1 MLRTRASGVVFA
13 ILVSAALVGCGDG
26 RTKMNLAKTS
36 GKVTCE
42 GKPIPFA
49 TVYFEPLQEGKNA
62 IVGKQAIGRAD
73 EDGVYILT
81 TYDTEDG
88 AVVGKHRVRV
98 GKPLGEAGGKFQC
111 DCALNEEIDV
121 MSVEVVAGQ
130 DNEFD
135 IDLKRA
141 TQAQKNLA
149 DQRGAQDAEIDD

>member
-1 MLRTRASGVVFA
+1 MAHSLAKSVVVA
-13 ILVSAALVGCGDG
+13 ILVSASLVGCGDG
-26 RTKMNLAKTS
+26 RTKMNLANAS

-49 TVYFEPLQEGKNA
+49 TVYFEPLRQGKDA

-73 EDGVYILT
+73 EGGAYILT

-98 GKPLGEAGGKFQC
+98 GKPLGESGNKFQC
-111 DCALNEEIDV
+111 DCALSEEIDV
-121 MSVEVVAGQ
+121 MNVEVVAGKE
-130 DNEFD
+130 NEFN

-141 TQAQKNLA
+141 TQAQRDLA
-149 DQRGAQDAEIDD
+149 DQRGAQDAEVDD